1 MPSIPG
7 TPASARRIGRAFVA
21 GASALALLASA
32 TGSSTASTHSKL
44 VAAKDHLTAM
54 TDQIGSEEAQAQ
66 SLQGQLSTLDA
77 QITYAASKVHG
88 IDAEL
93 ATTRHELADA
103 SAEAKRLQTNLDA
116 MARMLFIQ
124 GVGNVQEAL
133 LGPLLASSSMADL
146 GDLLTYGQALGQSDV
161 DLATRVANVKA
172 RLDIEAADL
181 KRLRSQQLQ
190 LVAQLSSERAAKAQA
205 IADQQAALATLER
218 TKTEIVTL
226 IAKLHKQLRAAALAA
241 VGTAF
246 QGPGHIAYGAWA
258 GLFLRTVGAPECRS
272 NTIALVAWQYSEFT
286 QAEWNP
292 LADTLTMPGS
302 TTFNSVGVQ
311 NYVSLDQGLQAI
323 RSTLTDGPGLGYEAI
338 LSMLAGCSDPVSTA
352 RAINAS
358 MWCRGCAGGQYV
370 VNDIPKVEA
379 DYTLYAEL

>member
-21 GASALALLASA
+21 AASAFALLASA

-44 VAAKDHLTAM
+44 VAAKDHLTAL
-54 TDQIGSEEAQAQ
+54 TDQIGSEEAHAQ
-66 SLQGQLSTLDA
+66 SLEGQLYALDA
-77 QITYAASKVHG
+77 QIGDASSRVHG
-88 IDAEL
+88 IDTEL
-93 ATTRHELADA
+93 ATTRHELATA
-103 SAEAKRLQTNLDA
+103 TAQAKRLQTKLDA

-146 GDLLTYGQALGQSDV
+146 GDLLTYAQVVGQSNV

-172 RLDIEAADL
+172 RLAIEAADL

-190 LVAQLSSERAAKAQA
+190 LVAQLSSERVAEAQA
-205 IADQQAALATLER
+205 IADQRTALATLER

-226 IAKLHKQLRAAALAA
+226 IARLHTQLRAEALAA

-258 GLFLRTVGAPECRS
+258 GLFLRTVGASECQP
-272 NTIALVAWQYSEFT
+272 NKIALVAWQYSEFT
-286 QAEWNP
+286 QAAWNP
-292 LADTLTMPGS
+292 LADTLAMPGS
-302 TTFNSVGVQ
+302 TTFNSAGVQ

-323 RSTLTDGPGLGYEAI
+323 RSTLSNGAGLGYDAI
-338 LSMLAGCSDPVSTA
+338 LSALAGCSDPLSTA

-358 MWCRGCAGGQYV
+358 MWCRGCVGGEYV
-370 VNDIPKVEA
+370 VDDIPKVEA
-379 DYTLYAEL
+379 DYSLYSQL